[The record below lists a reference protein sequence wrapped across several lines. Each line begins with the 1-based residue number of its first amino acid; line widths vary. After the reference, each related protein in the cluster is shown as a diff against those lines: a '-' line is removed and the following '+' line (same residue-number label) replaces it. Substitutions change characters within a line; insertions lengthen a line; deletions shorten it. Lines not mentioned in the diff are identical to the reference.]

1 MVFCFE
7 LEVVGASSGS
17 ELESRV
23 KSLITEL
30 CSQRGQVAHHCQ
42 TTVTPSIEKDWVN
55 SEPKG

>member
-1 MVFCFE
+1 MVSRFE

-23 KSLITEL
+23 KILITEL

-42 TTVTPSIEKDWVN
+42 TTVTPSFEKGWVN

>member
-1 MVFCFE
+1 M
-7 LEVVGASSGS
+7 GASSGS